1 MKGPRCQEHYGPAA
15 RHPREGPWDS
25 ETRRLNTEERTCQLR
40 MTADLLVLLM
50 TRCLTGEPL
59 FDPCTVG
66 HAHVWAV
73 ASQRVRIQM
82 SDLILIGE

>member
-1 MKGPRCQEHYGPAA
+1 MKGPQYQEHYGLAA
-15 RHPREGPWDS
+15 LHPGEGPWDP
-25 ETRRLNTEERTCQLR
+25 ETRRQNTEEQTCQQR

-50 TRCLTGEPL
+50 TRCLTGAS
-59 FDPCTVG
+59 DPCTVG

-73 ASQRVRIQM
+73 TGQRVRVQM